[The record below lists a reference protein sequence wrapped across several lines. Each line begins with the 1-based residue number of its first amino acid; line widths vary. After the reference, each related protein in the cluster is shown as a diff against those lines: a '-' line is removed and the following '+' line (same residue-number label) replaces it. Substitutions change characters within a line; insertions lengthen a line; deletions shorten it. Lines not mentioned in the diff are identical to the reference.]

1 MNARTWGA
9 IAAATLAI
17 SGCSKLA
24 DLLGDDEADVAPTAS
39 DPSLVPVQP
48 VEPEP
53 VAPPPE
59 PTPVPEAQPAPGGF
73 TLPGLEG
80 LPIPLPIPQ
89 GEARDPAPPA
99 RGSLGAAPAGSWD
112 ANGHMTRAFLEQE
125 TREIHR
131 ALLAAL
137 DPAQRA
143 QVENIP
149 FEIVDERSEPN
160 AAAACLR
167 SQHAR
172 MMITSAMIELAA
184 GISEAKAYDE
194 LADTQTYETYVT
206 SVVDQVRREQPVTGV
221 DPSLHTAP
229 HATDAHKLARQRHLF
244 DQQIAFILGHELGH
258 HHLGH
263 TNCVGGRTQAQIER
277 DEMAAVLSHTVPP
290 FEQPR
295 EIEADMWGLT
305 NVLEA
310 GHERPGGTWS
320 HEGALLNMD
329 FFRRLSDH
337 GGAELVLA
345 FLSTHP
351 PSIIRIP
358 IIRSTAQQWTPG
370 WRPPRM
376 PTPGDAPAGDGD
388 AVEIPTP
395 GGPIRLPGNL
405 PIDPR
410 QLPIDPRA
418 LPIPLPQPR

>member
-9 IAAATLAI
+9 LVVATLAI

-24 DLLGDDEADVAPTAS
+24 GLLGDDDDAPAPVASA
-39 DPSLVPVQP
+39 DPSLAP

-53 VAPPPE
+53 VAPPTQPQ
-59 PTPVPEAQPAPGGF
+59 PTPMPAPQPAPGGF

-80 LPIPLPIPQ
+80 LPIPLPLPQ
-89 GEARDPAPPA
+89 GHAADPEPPA
-99 RGSLGAAPAGSWD
+99 RGSLGAPPAGSWD
-112 ANGHMTRAFLEQE
+112 ASGHMTRAFLEQE

-137 DPAQRA
+137 DAPRRA
-143 QVENIP
+143 QVESIP
-149 FEIVDERSEPN
+149 FEIVSEASEPN

-194 LADTQTYETYVT
+194 VAGTDTYETYVT
-206 SVVDQVRREQPVTGV
+206 TVVDQVRRQQPVTGV
-221 DPSLHTAP
+221 DPSLHVAP
-229 HATDAHKLARQRHLF
+229 HAIDAHKLARQRHLF

-263 TNCVGGRTQAQIER
+263 TNCVGGRSQAQIER

-295 EIEADMWGLT
+295 EVEADMWGLT

-310 GHERPGGTWS
+310 GHERPGGTWTQ
-320 HEGALLNMD
+320 EGALLNMD

-337 GGAELVLA
+337 GGSELVLA

-351 PSIIRIP
+351 PSVVRIP
-358 IIRSTAQQWTPG
+358 IIRSTAQQWSPG

-376 PTPGDAPAGDGD
+376 PVPGEEAGGDG
-388 AVEIPTP
+388 VEIPTP

-410 QLPIDPRA
+410 QLPI
-418 LPIPLPQPR
+418 PIPR